1 MGPAPE
7 SDLAGGPAMMSV
19 ALGPLALPVGPVL
32 LIASFAAGN
41 LLARRLAGPNQ
52 AVAAS
57 AVAWQSLG
65 IGLAAARLAYVLANA
80 SAYGATPWDLL
91 DLRDGGWQPGAGIA
105 AGAAWAALQAGRR
118 PALRRALAGGAMAW
132 IGTAVALGALLG
144 VTDTPQLTALQ
155 FIDLKTGQPTDL
167 DATRRGR
174 PAVVNLWAS
183 WCGPCRAEM
192 PVLADAQR
200 RQQAVAIV
208 FVNAGES
215 AETVQRYLQRERLV
229 LDAVLLDADS
239 RLSRAAGSRGLP
251 STLFVD
257 ARGQAVGAHFGV
269 LSAAALQARI
279 DSLGPTPGP

>member
-1 MGPAPE
+1 MGPAAEPT
-7 SDLAGGPAMMSV
+7 LAGGPAMMSV

-32 LIASFAAGN
+32 LIASFAAGA

-57 AVAWQSLG
+57 AVAWQSLW
-65 IGLAAARLAYVLANA
+65 IGLAAARLAFVLANA

-118 PALRRALAGGAMAW
+118 PALRRALAGGAMAL

-155 FIDLKTGQPTDL
+155 FTDLKTGQPTDL
-167 DATRRGR
+167 DAARRGR

-215 AETVQRYLQRERLV
+215 AETVQSYLQRERLV

-251 STLFVD
+251 TTLFVD
-257 ARGQAVGAHFGV
+257 ARGQAVEAHFGV

-279 DSLGPTPGP
+279 DSLGPASGP